1 MSTRATDDDYL
12 VPRRQA
18 HCVLGLLFLLMVFD
32 FIDRQVLASLLPAI
46 KLEWS
51 LSDRQLGMLVSAV
64 NVAIAILA
72 LPVAVV
78 VDRWSRTRAI
88 GIMAVFWSLATA
100 ACMLAGN
107 FTQMLVAR
115 FAIGTGE
122 AGYVAGGNALLSALY
137 PARLRGTVIGIFQSA
152 TMIGTVAGVVLGG
165 VIAAHWG
172 WRAAFGVVAIPGLV
186 LAVLMFFVKDYK
198 TVAVTVR
205 DEASGAVREVSWLGV
220 LGMIVSKPV
229 LLVLFLGQAA
239 QLFFVATFSNW
250 LPSFFNRFHGLPLDK
265 AGIRTG
271 LTLIVAAVGVAL
283 GGWVIDR
290 IAGTRLQRRLFGA
303 AALAFITAAFFIS
316 AFRMEEA
323 SPLQSALMFGGAFFM
338 LTVLGPVMA
347 AVTDLVHPGM
357 RTSALGMMITFTN
370 LFGMGLGP
378 TLTGMLSDQYD
389 LRIALL
395 IVSFMPVLAG
405 FGYLLAG
412 LGYERGRVSA
422 IEVRLSAA

>member
-1 MSTRATDDDYL
+1 MSHRADDEYL

-18 HCVLGLLFLLMVFD
+18 HGVLALLFLLMAFD

-46 KLEWS
+46 KLEWA

-64 NVAIAILA
+64 NVAIALLA

-107 FTQMLVAR
+107 FTQMLAAR

-137 PARLRGTVIGIFQSA
+137 PVRLRGTVIGIFQSA

-165 VIAAHWG
+165 VIATHWG

-323 SPLQSALMFGGAFFM
+323 SPTQSALMFCGAFFM

-357 RTSALGMMITFTN
+357 RTSALGTMITFTN

>member
-100 ACMLAGN
+100 GCMLAGN

-165 VIAAHWG
+165 VIAAKWG
-172 WRAAFGVVAIPGLV
+172 WRSAFGVVAIPGLA

-198 TVAVTVR
+198 TIAVSVR
-205 DEASGAVREVSWLGV
+205 DEASGAVRKLSWLGV

-239 QLFFVATFSNW
+239 QLFFVSVLGNW
-250 LPSFFNRFHGLPLDK
+250 LPSFLNRFHGLPLDK
-265 AGIRTG
+265 AGVRAG
-271 LTLIVAAVGVAL
+271 LTLLVAAVGVAL
-283 GGWVIDR
+283 GGWIIDK
-290 IAGTRLQRRLFGA
+290 IAGARLQRRLLGA
-303 AALAFITAAFFIS
+303 AVLAFITAAFFIA
-316 AFRMEEA
+316 AFRTEA
-323 SPLQSALMFGGAFFM
+323 LPLQSVLMFCGAFFM

-378 TLTGMLSDQYD
+378 TITGMLSDQYD

-405 FGYLLAG
+405 IGYLLAG
-412 LGYERGRVSA
+412 LGYERGRVGA
-422 IEVRLSAA
+422 MEVRLTAA